1 MPAAFPEM
9 WDSRVRTLLQDEQL
23 APWLDGIAE
32 IDTQVIEVGSGSASE
47 ANIIHIP
54 ITTFRPGVL
63 INNTTYP
70 IALVAYD
77 DTSMTVQLDKYQTK
91 VTTLTDDQTMGAS
104 YKQIDSVTKG
114 HRDDITES
122 KFAKAI
128 HSIAPQTTVANKTFV
143 IQCTGDEVTVGGRRK
158 MLWKDLVTARRNMD
172 NAKCKKKGRRLVLCS
187 DHENDLLE
195 DNSNKYADK
204 LADYLSGTIKGM
216 LAGFE
221 MYQNVD
227 NPMYTAAGVKKA
239 WGAVPGGTDRNASII
254 FHPENIVKK
263 TGLTK
268 QYFSDS
274 KSDPEGQTNKLNY
287 RHYFIAV
294 PVLDQYA
301 GAII

>member
-9 WDSRVRTLLQDEQL
+9 WENRVRTLLQDEQL
-23 APWLDGIAE
+23 APWLDGIPE
-32 IDTQVIEVGSGSASE
+32 IDTQVLEVGSGSASE
-47 ANIIHIP
+47 SNIIHIP

-77 DTSMTVQLDKYQTK
+77 DTSMTIQLDKYQTL
-91 VTTLTDDQTMGAS
+91 VTTLTDDQIMGSS
-104 YKQIDSVTKG
+104 YPQIDSVTKS

-128 HSIAPQTTVANKTFV
+128 HAIAPQAAVANKTFV

-158 MLWKDLVTARRNMD
+158 MLWKDLVAARKAMNA
-172 NAKCKKKGRRLVLCS
+172 AKCKKAGRRIVLS
-187 DHENDLLE
+187 DDHVTDLLE

-204 LADYLSGTIKGM
+204 LADYLSGTIKGV
-216 LAGFE
+216 LAGFQVYE
-221 MYQNVD
+221 NVD

-239 WGAVPGGTDRNASII
+239 FGAVPAGTDRSASVI

-268 QYFSDS
+268 QYMSDAE
-274 KSDPEGQTNKLNY
+274 SDPQGQTNKYSL

-294 PVLDQYA
+294 PVMDQYS
-301 GAII
+301 GVII

>member
-9 WDSRVRTLLQDEQL
+9 WESRVRTLLQDEQL
-23 APWLDGIAE
+23 APWLDGIPE
-32 IDTQVIEVGSGSASE
+32 IDTEVLEVGSGSASE
-47 ANIIHIP
+47 SNIIHIP

-63 INNTTYP
+63 INNTAYP
-70 IALVAYD
+70 LALIAYD
-77 DTSMTVQLDKYQTK
+77 DTSMTVQLDKYQTLA
-91 VTTLTDDQTMGAS
+91 TTLTDDQAMGSS
-104 YKQIDSVTKG
+104 YKQIDSITKS

-128 HSIAPQTTVANKTFV
+128 HSIAPQTTVAGSTFV

-158 MLWKDLVTARRNMD
+158 MLWKDLITARRAMD
-172 NAKCKKKGRRLVLCS
+172 AAKCKKKGRRLVLCS

-227 NPMYTAAGVKKA
+227 NPYYTAAGAKKA
-239 WGAVPGGTDRNASII
+239 WGAVPGGTDRSASII

-268 QYFSDS
+268 QYFADA
-274 KSDPEGQTNKLNY
+274 KSAPRTQQNEYNI

-294 PVLDQYA
+294 PVMNKYS

>member
-9 WDSRVRTLLQDEQL
+9 WESRVRTLLQDEQL
-23 APWLDGIAE
+23 APWLDGIPE
-32 IDTQVIEVGSGSASE
+32 IDTQVLEVGSGSASE
-47 ANIIHIP
+47 SNIIHIP

-63 INNTTYP
+63 INNTAYP
-70 IALVAYD
+70 LALVSYD

-91 VTTLTDDQTMGAS
+91 VTTLTDDQSMGSS
-104 YKQIDSVTKG
+104 YKQIDSITKS

-128 HSIAPQTTVANKTFV
+128 HSIAPQTTVAGSTFV
-143 IQCTGDEVTVGGRRK
+143 IQCTGDEVTAGGRRK
-158 MLWKDLVTARRNMD
+158 MLWKDLITARREMD
-172 NAKCKKKGRRLVLCS
+172 AAKCKKKGRRLVLCS

-221 MYQNVD
+221 NVD
-227 NPMYTAAGVKKA
+227 NPYYTAAGAKKA
-239 WGAVPGGTDRNASII
+239 WGAVPAGTDRSASII

-268 QYFSDS
+268 QYFADA
-274 KSDPEGQTNKLNY
+274 KSAPRTQQNEYNI

-294 PVLDQYA
+294 PVMNKYS

>member
-9 WDSRVRTLLQDEQL
+9 WESRVRALLQDEQL
-23 APWLDGIAE
+23 APWLDGIPE
-32 IDTQVIEVGSGSASE
+32 IDTQVLEVGSGSASE
-47 ANIIHIP
+47 SNIIHIP

-91 VTTLTDDQTMGAS
+91 VTTLTDDQANGSS
-104 YKQIDSVTKG
+104 YKQIDTITKS

-128 HSIAPQTTVANKTFV
+128 HSIAPQAAVANKTFV

-158 MLWKDLVTARRNMD
+158 MLWKDLVAARKAMND
-172 NAKCKKKGRRLVLCS
+172 AKCKKRGRRIVLCD
-187 DHENDLLE
+187 DHVTDLLE

-204 LADYLSGTIKGM
+204 LADYLAGTIKGV

-221 MYQNVD
+221 VYENVD

-239 WGAVPGGTDRNASII
+239 WGAVPGGTDRNASVI

-268 QYFSDS
+268 QYFADA
-274 KSDPEGQTNKLNY
+274 KSAPQTQQNEY
-287 RHYFIAV
+287 AIRHYFIAV
-294 PVLDQYA
+294 PVMDRYS
-301 GAII
+301 GVII

>member
-9 WDSRVRTLLQDEQL
+9 WESRVRTLLQDEQL
-23 APWLDGIAE
+23 APWLDGIPE
-32 IDTQVIEVGSGSASE
+32 IDTEVIEVGSGSASE
-47 ANIIHIP
+47 SNIIHIP

-91 VTTLTDDQTMGAS
+91 VTTLTDDQINGSS
-104 YKQIDSVTKG
+104 YRQIDSVTKS

-122 KFAKAI
+122 KYAKAI
-128 HSIAPQTTVANKTFV
+128 HALAPQTTVAGSTFV
-143 IQCTGDEVTVGGRRK
+143 IQCTGDEVTPGGRRK
-158 MLWKDLVTARRNMD
+158 MLWKDLVTARRAMD
-172 NAKCKKKGRRLVLCS
+172 AAKCKKAGRRLVLCS

-204 LADYLSGTIKGM
+204 LADYLSGQVKGM

-221 MYQNVD
+221 MYQNIE
-227 NPMYTAAGVKKA
+227 NPYYTAAGAKKA
-239 WGAVPGGTDRNASII
+239 WGSVPDSTDRVASVI
-254 FHPENIVKK
+254 FHPENVVKK
-263 TGLTK
+263 TGITK
-268 QYFSDS
+268 QYMSDAQ
-274 KSDPEGQTNKLNY
+274 SDPEGQQNKY
-287 RHYFIAV
+287 AVRHYFIAV
-294 PVLDQYA
+294 PVMNKYA

>member
-1 MPAAFPEM
+1 MPATFPEM
-9 WDSRVRTLLQDEQL
+9 WESRVRTLLRDEQL
-23 APWLDGIAE
+23 APWLDGIPE
-32 IDTQVIEVGSGSASE
+32 IDTQVLEVGSGAASE
-47 ANIIHIP
+47 SNIIHIP

-70 IALVAYD
+70 LALVAYD
-77 DTSMTVQLDKYQTK
+77 DTSMTIQLDKYQTNP
-91 VTTLTDDQTMGAS
+91 TSLTDDQANGSS
-104 YKQIDSVTKG
+104 YPQIDSVTKS
-114 HRDDITES
+114 HRDDITDS

-128 HSIAPQTTVANKTFV
+128 HALAPQTTVAGSTFV
-143 IQCTGDEVTVGGRRK
+143 IQCTGDEVTAGGRRK
-158 MLWKDLVTARRNMD
+158 MLWKDVVTARREMD

-221 MYQNVD
+221 IYQNID

-239 WGAVPGGTDRNASII
+239 WGAVPGATDRNASVI
-254 FHPENIVKK
+254 FHPENVVKK

-268 QYFSDS
+268 QYFSGS
-274 KSDPEGQTNKLNY
+274 KDAPRTQQNEYAL

-294 PVLDQYA
+294 PVMNKYA

>member
-9 WDSRVRTLLQDEQL
+9 WESRVRTLLQDEQL
-23 APWLDGIAE
+23 APWLDGIPE
-32 IDTQVIEVGSGSASE
+32 IDTEVLEVGSGSASE
-47 ANIIHIP
+47 SNIIHIP

-63 INNTTYP
+63 INNTAYP
-70 IALVAYD
+70 LALVSYD

-91 VTTLTDDQTMGAS
+91 VTTLTDDQSMGSS
-104 YKQIDSVTKG
+104 YKQIDSITKS

-128 HSIAPQTTVANKTFV
+128 HSIAPQTTVAGSTFV
-143 IQCTGDEVTVGGRRK
+143 IQCTGDEVTAGGRRK
-158 MLWKDLVTARRNMD
+158 MLWKDLITARREMD
-172 NAKCKKKGRRLVLCS
+172 AAKCKKKGRRLVLCS

-227 NPMYTAAGVKKA
+227 NPYYTAAGAKKA
-239 WGAVPGGTDRNASII
+239 WGAVPAGTDRSASII

-268 QYFSDS
+268 QYFADA
-274 KSDPEGQTNKLNY
+274 KSAPRTQQNEYNI

-294 PVLDQYA
+294 PVMNKYS

>member
-9 WDSRVRTLLQDEQL
+9 WESRVRTLLQDEQL
-23 APWLDGIAE
+23 APWLDGIPE
-32 IDTQVIEVGSGSASE
+32 IDTQVLEVGSGAASE
-47 ANIIHIP
+47 SNIIHIP

-70 IALVAYD
+70 LALVAYD
-77 DTSMTVQLDKYQTK
+77 DTSMTIQLDKYQTNP
-91 VTTLTDDQTMGAS
+91 TSLTDDQANGAS
-104 YKQIDSVTKG
+104 YAQIDSVTKS
-114 HRDDITES
+114 HRDDITEG

-128 HSIAPQTTVANKTFV
+128 HSLAPQTTVAGSTFV
-143 IQCTGDEVTVGGRRK
+143 IQCTGDEVTAGGRRK
-158 MLWKDLVTARRNMD
+158 MLWKDLVTARRSMD
-172 NAKCKKKGRRLVLCS
+172 AAKCKKKGRRLVLCS

-204 LADYLSGTIKGM
+204 LADYLSGNIKGM

-221 MYQNVD
+221 MYQNID
-227 NPMYTAAGVKKA
+227 NPMYTAAGAKLA
-239 WGAVPGGTDRNASII
+239 WGAVPGATDRNATVI

-263 TGLTK
+263 TGFTK
-268 QYFSDS
+268 QYFSGS
-274 KSDPEGQTNKLNY
+274 AGAPRTQQNEYAL

-294 PVLDQYA
+294 PVMAKYA

>member
-9 WDSRVRTLLQDEQL
+9 WESRVRTLLQDEQL
-23 APWLDGIAE
+23 APWLDGIPE

-47 ANIIHIP
+47 SNIIHIP

-70 IALVAYD
+70 LALVAYD
-77 DTSMTVQLDKYQTK
+77 DTSMTVQLDKYQTNP
-91 VTTLTDDQTMGAS
+91 TSLTDDQTMGAS
-104 YKQIDSVTKG
+104 YKQIDSVTKS

-128 HSIAPQTTVANKTFV
+128 HAIAPQTTVEGSTFV
-143 IQCTGDEVTVGGRRK
+143 IQCTGDEVTPGGRRK
-158 MLWKDLVTARRNMD
+158 MLWKDLVTARRSMD
-172 NAKCKKKGRRLVLCS
+172 AAKCKKKGRRLVLCS

-204 LADYLSGTIKGM
+204 LADYLSGNIKGV

-221 MYQNVD
+221 IYQNID
-227 NPMYTAAGVKKA
+227 NPMYTTAGVKLA
-239 WGAVPGGTDRNASII
+239 WGAVPSVTDRNGSVI
-254 FHPENIVKK
+254 FHPENIAKK
-263 TGLTK
+263 TGFTK
-268 QYFSDS
+268 QYFADAKNAPSTQQN
-274 KSDPEGQTNKLNY
+274 EY
-287 RHYFIAV
+287 AVRHYFIAV
-294 PVLDQYA
+294 PVMNKYA

>member
-9 WDSRVRTLLQDEQL
+9 WESRVRTLLQDEQL
-23 APWLDGIAE
+23 APWLDGIPE
-32 IDTQVIEVGSGSASE
+32 IDTEVIEVGSGSASE
-47 ANIIHIP
+47 SNIIHIP

-91 VTTLTDDQTMGAS
+91 VTTLTDDQINGSS
-104 YKQIDSVTKG
+104 YRQIDSVTKS

-122 KFAKAI
+122 MYAKAI
-128 HSIAPQTTVANKTFV
+128 HALAPQTTVAGSTFV
-143 IQCTGDEVTVGGRRK
+143 IQCTGDEVTPGGRRK
-158 MLWKDLVTARRNMD
+158 MLWKDLVKARRAMD
-172 NAKCKKKGRRLVLCS
+172 AAKCKKAGRRLVLCS

-204 LADYLSGTIKGM
+204 LADYLSGQVKGM

-221 MYQNVD
+221 MYQNIE
-227 NPMYTAAGVKKA
+227 NPYYTAAGVKKA
-239 WGAVPGGTDRNASII
+239 WGSVPDSTDRVASVI
-254 FHPENIVKK
+254 FHPENVVKK
-263 TGLTK
+263 TGITK
-268 QYFSDS
+268 QYMSDAQ
-274 KSDPEGQTNKLNY
+274 SDPEGQQNKY
-287 RHYFIAV
+287 AVRHYFIAV
-294 PVLDQYA
+294 PVMNKYA